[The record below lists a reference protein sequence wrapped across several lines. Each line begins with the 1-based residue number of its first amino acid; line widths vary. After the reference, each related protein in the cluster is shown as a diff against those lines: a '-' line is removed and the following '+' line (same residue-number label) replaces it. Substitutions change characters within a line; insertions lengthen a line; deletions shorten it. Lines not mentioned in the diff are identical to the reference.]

1 MTDVFDLDP
10 NPLTEEDRRKI
21 LGRIHSLLF
30 WLGKFIPEEELLE
43 GEKVPLRDVIFRYI
57 MKENPS
63 PEEVQGALDLADA
76 LEAKARKLEKQLQ
89 EGILTKGEAHV
100 LLDEICGL
108 LRAVDDIRKFRG
120 ANAPIKAKAM
130 MDRVQD
136 ERRWLTFVKN
146 VT

>member
-1 MTDVFDLDP
+1 MTDAFDRDP
-10 NPLTEEDRRKI
+10 SPLTEEDRRKI

-43 GEKVPLRDVIFRYI
+43 GEKIPLRDVIFRYI

-76 LEAKARKLEKQLQ
+76 LEVKARQLEKQVQ

-100 LLDEICGL
+100 ILDEICGL
-108 LRAVDDIRKFRG
+108 LRAVDDIRKSRG

-130 MDRVQD
+130 MNRVQD
-136 ERRWLTFVKN
+136 ERRWLSFVKN

>member
-1 MTDVFDLDP
+1 MTCELDRDP

-21 LGRIHSLLF
+21 LSRIHSLLF

-63 PEEVQGALDLADA
+63 PEEVQGA
-76 LEAKARKLEKQLQ
+76 RQLEKQLQ
-89 EGILTKGEAHV
+89 GGILTKGEAHAI
-100 LLDEICGL
+100 LDEICGL
-108 LRAVDDIRKFRG
+108 LRAVDDIRKSRG
-120 ANAPIKAKAM
+120 ANAPIKVKAM
-130 MDRVQD
+130 MNRVQD
-136 ERRWLTFVKN
+136 ERRWLSFVKN